1 MPDHIGNLYA
11 FVILSGGIFGYYKA
25 GSVPSLAAGIA
36 FGILSLVSAHYAA
49 SQNHLPMLLTSGCLG
64 VVMGIR
70 FCRSYKFFPAGLFT
84 ALSAAMF
91 VRSIFELVKKMV
103 SSSDV
108 LIVRCFPEE
117 ADSTEPCI
125 ASLLLSKDCS
135 SFSDDEPKT
144 WKLVSKYYS
153 VDLLLHTT
161 RQAEI
166 DSFTPPPIRAEAVIL
181 HCNLTY
187 DSQSYKLVWKALENA
202 DIGVRLFV
210 VSHIL
215 DDHVDSVESWCIEN
229 NFDFIVLNPDE
240 EMRQEAE
247 SFGEVVGIDRL
258 VEVLQANEWCNMI
271 PKKEQPEVT
280 CKNAESSSNVA
291 VDAGES
297 VEAASDSFQ
306 AMRLDEDGE
315 VMSFSALYQKFS
327 EMKEYAE
334 SLPEAER
341 KIYAAHVAT
350 QFLKILTDDDEAS
363 EEDTS

>member
-11 FVILSGGIFGYYKA
+11 FLILSGGVFGYYKS

-49 SQNHLPMLLTSGCLG
+49 AQYHLPMLH
-64 VVMGIR
+64 
-70 FCRSYKFFPAGLFT
+70 
-84 ALSAAMF
+84 
-91 VRSIFELVKKMV
+91 
-103 SSSDV
+103 V

-135 SFSDDEPKT
+135 SSSDAEPKT

-153 VDLLLHTT
+153 VDLLLHTA
-161 RQAEI
+161 RQTEI
-166 DSFTPPPIRAEAVIL
+166 DNFTPPPIHAEAVIL
-181 HCNLTY
+181 HCNLAY
-187 DSQSYKLVWKALENA
+187 DSQSYKLVWKALESG
-202 DIGVRLFV
+202 DVGVRLLV
-210 VSHIL
+210 VSNIL

-247 SFGEVVGIDRL
+247 SFGEAVGIDRL
-258 VEVLQANEWCNMI
+258 VEVLQANEWRNMI
-271 PKKEQPEVT
+271 PKSEQSKVT
-280 CKNAESSSNVA
+280 CKNVESSSDVA
-291 VDAGES
+291 VDVVES
-297 VEAASDSFQ
+297 VTAASDSFQ
-306 AMRLDEDGE
+306 ALRLDEDSE
-315 VMSFSALYQKFS
+315 EMSFSALYQKFS
-327 EMKEYAE
+327 EMKEYAA

-363 EEDTS
+363 EEETS

>member
-49 SQNHLPMLLTSGCLG
+49 SQNHLPMLH
-64 VVMGIR
+64 
-70 FCRSYKFFPAGLFT
+70 
-84 ALSAAMF
+84 
-91 VRSIFELVKKMV
+91 
-103 SSSDV
+103 V

-161 RQAEI
+161 RQAGI
-166 DSFTPPPIRAEAVIL
+166 DSFMPPPIRAEAVIL

-202 DIGVRLFV
+202 DIGVRLLV

-271 PKKEQPEVT
+271 PKKEQPKVT

-306 AMRLDEDGE
+306 ALRLDEDSE

>member
-49 SQNHLPMLLTSGCLG
+49 SQNNHLPMLH
-64 VVMGIR
+64 
-70 FCRSYKFFPAGLFT
+70 
-84 ALSAAMF
+84 
-91 VRSIFELVKKMV
+91 
-103 SSSDV
+103 V

-135 SFSDDEPKT
+135 SLSGDEPKT

-202 DIGVRLFV
+202 DIGVRLLV

-271 PKKEQPEVT
+271 PKKEQPKVT

-291 VDAGES
+291 LDAGES

-306 AMRLDEDGE
+306 ALRLDEDSE